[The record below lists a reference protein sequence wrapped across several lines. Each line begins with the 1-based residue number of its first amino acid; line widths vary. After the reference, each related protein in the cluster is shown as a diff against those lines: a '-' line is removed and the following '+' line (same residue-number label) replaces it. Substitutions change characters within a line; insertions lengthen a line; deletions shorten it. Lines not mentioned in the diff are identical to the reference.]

1 MNQFISKKFTSSI
14 SFLLL
19 GLILLSGP
27 LNQAVL
33 CMESD
38 GHSNIEYSV
47 VGSCEKSLCA
57 QPNQASNAHV
67 DDCENCTDI
76 SLSQN
81 LIARKGHFQSLTPDS
96 SLLQIMWVLDTLSFD
111 FPEYIA
117 QHWSDPNTNGQTHN
131 SPLAHRQ
138 TIVLLI

>member
-111 FPEYIA
+111 FPQYK
-117 QHWSDPNTNGQTHN
+117 WTDS
-131 SPLAHRQ
+131 
-138 TIVLLI
+138 